1 MLYGS
6 VIGSLRRKWDEV
18 CQEEEEEFESPL
30 QNESIIDQD
39 PSNPPK
45 SDVT

>member
-18 CQEEEEEFESPL
+18 CQEEEEFESPL
-30 QNESIIDQD
+30 QNELIIDQD
-39 PSNPPK
+39 PSSPPK
-45 SDVT
+45 FDVT